1 MAKQRN
7 QLEKDRRCQ
16 VGLHNYVRYTYED
29 FKRIICSDCKY
40 ILTSHPVCYIHIEEE
55 EKEAVEVVNTFKNM
69 DVGSEGKT

>member
-1 MAKQRN
+1 MAKQRS
-7 QLEKDRRCQ
+7 QLEKERRCQ

-55 EKEAVEVVNTFKNM
+55 EKEAVEVINAFKNM